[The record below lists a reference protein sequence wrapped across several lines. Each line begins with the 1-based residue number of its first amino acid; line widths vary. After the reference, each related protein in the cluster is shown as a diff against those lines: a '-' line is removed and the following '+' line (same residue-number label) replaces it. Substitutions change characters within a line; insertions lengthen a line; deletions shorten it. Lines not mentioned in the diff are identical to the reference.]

1 MSIVRPF
8 ALVAVCLF
16 LVGCEQAAP
25 KPTAEDAEAIKK
37 VGNARTT
44 TETLF
49 RICELYKG
57 QNGQYPD
64 KFEDLATK
72 PEGDA
77 GKKWGGPYV
86 FEGKLPKDPWGQNY
100 VIERNGDEVIIFSLG
115 PDGKPKTSDD
125 VIRKPEAAPAP
136 ADEAKK

>member
-1 MSIVRPF
+1 MSSLRPF
-8 ALVAVCLF
+8 ALMAVCLL
-16 LVGCEQAAP
+16 LVGCETAAP
-25 KPTAEDAEAIKK
+25 KSTAEDAEAIKK
-37 VGNARTT
+37 VSNARNA
-44 TETLF
+44 TETLYQ
-49 RICELYKG
+49 ICQLYKG

-77 GKKWGGPYV
+77 GKKWSGPYV

-100 VIERNGDEVIIFSLG
+100 VIERSGEEVAIFSMG
-115 PDGKPKTSDD
+115 PDGKPKTTDD
-125 VIRKPEAAPAP
+125 VIRKEEAAPAA